1 MLSSFYNVRVW
12 KLCLILAVFFFTSS
26 FATSPTSAHSND
38 SGNGSGSNSTSTNS
52 TSSFSTVV
60 LFGPYSSLA
69 KKYLWQSLFEIW
81 DDTLTS
87 DLSTSQLQIVAASR
101 DSADSGMSKVSSLI
115 RSSVH
120 CGIAGPSSDRSHCVR
135 AKERFIANAVSYVS
149 IKDSEGFKELG
160 AALKRHEELRG
171 YLGRVF
177 YMAVA
182 SDLVPGIFKSLSL
195 SGGIDFGSASRSKSL
210 GIPYNRVVVEKPLGR
225 DPAGST
231 LISKALNEIFGVTE
245 TTAPEDSP
253 VMYIDHYLGKVG
265 VTITAGFR
273 QRLLALKDWAK
284 VATGKSVALGEA
296 VILED
301 EEVAGR
307 TVFFNDYG
315 AVRDVIQNH
324 LFQMIVASQLPSDTE
339 FNSTGRALTMKGFV
353 AADVT
358 LVDNETLV
366 DDLLPPPPPP
376 GMEPSSPLSKADK
389 AAIEKLR
396 IERFIDA
403 VPSMLLLQYEGYN
416 DHVLSDRNSSNWKF
430 NKELL
435 SICRPLIMKANAG
448 GKKATLPPAEC
459 NPVVTMPISPYEHFG
474 VDFRSVTGASMGL
487 TYGKKKDGTPL
498 QKGSTRFVVTAA
510 KAAGIRTAYVRHF
523 IAAQHSFCGPP
534 SITYH
539 IQGLIQLPAGVN
551 STNLPFE
558 LPHNLPCI
566 IMTGVCNTVF
576 DDPLEVLQPQSW
588 PFDWDVYRAPDHGLF
603 IAVPRLRPW
612 VSTVARHL
620 LVSDALGSTNAA
632 QSSAWL
638 AEELERETKAIDAI
652 NNPYVTRFV
661 APEHPEPIERSSVTQ
676 KKKRKDNSNK
686 KKASDSSSSLGDD
699 NNEATKEKGAALINS
714 LKHLA
719 DSPGGHSSSAA
730 YKGLISA
737 ALAGLTGR
745 FVSQEENDLMWSV
758 WGRTIEIADRA
769 GAASDA
775 VIKKKDVVPGSN
787 YLPPGHSLP
796 KIMSHTSGDRS
807 WFFSLPPHSV
817 DLIAADASG
826 TAPGAG
832 EDTTA
837 APTEVSVVRTNSGRI
852 SSTQFAS
859 DFISTMW
866 ALLTDRAYLHVVL
879 DAGDILIPFYE
890 RLVAIDGRTISPWQA
905 SFLWP
910 ARERDLTKD
919 GEKSTMGFLITHL
932 VKRTPLISRPGSIIG
947 PFNPNVT
954 HTNILAERVTFENAH
969 DIIVLA
975 FPLPPAAASQGEVFK
990 KLRKQVVDSA
1000 AGRPRNE
1007 ESDSFKALYGTAHPA
1022 TLGRSSDFYVS
1033 SGLGMKA
1040 ALEDIADAKSDED
1053 FIWPVNPKIDQD
1065 LMKHMPAGMPKEKA
1079 DPFSGMPAPPLYFN
1093 GTMDVRLSMRA
1104 LRSARACFVV
1114 VPRSSIYAY
1123 AVNEQSNEADITTE
1137 GESVLSEAVK
1147 TAWRFDD
1154 ESAPLPSLF
1163 LEDLGKLIGGRKNV
1177 RIYIADL

>member
-1 MLSSFYNVRVW
+1 
-12 KLCLILAVFFFTSS
+12 
-26 FATSPTSAHSND
+26 
-38 SGNGSGSNSTSTNS
+38 
-52 TSSFSTVV
+52 
-60 LFGPYSSLA
+60 
-69 KKYLWQSLFEIW
+69 
-81 DDTLTS
+81 
-87 DLSTSQLQIVAASR
+87 
-101 DSADSGMSKVSSLI
+101 MSKVSSLI
-115 RSSVH
+115 RSVVH
-120 CGIAGPSSDRSHCVR
+120 CGIAGPSDRSHCVR
-135 AKERFIANAVSYVS
+135 AKERFIASAVSYVS

-160 AALKRHEELRG
+160 AALKQHEGLPG

-182 SDLVPGIFKSLSL
+182 SDLVPGIFRSLSL

-245 TTAPEDSP
+245 NTLPEELP

-284 VATGKSVALGEA
+284 VATGKSVTLGEA

-301 EEVAGR
+301 EEVSGR

-324 LFQMIVASQLPSDTE
+324 LFQMVVASQLPSDTE

-366 DDLLPPPPPP
+366 EDLLPPPPPP
-376 GMEPSSPLSKADK
+376 GMEPPPPLSKADK
-389 AAIEKLR
+389 AALEKLR
-396 IERFIDA
+396 VERFIDA

-416 DHVLSDRNSSNWKF
+416 DHVLEDRNVSNWKF

-448 GKKATLPPAEC
+448 GKKAALPPTEC
-459 NPVVTMPISPYEHFG
+459 NPVVTMPVSPYEHFG
-474 VDFRSVTGASMGL
+474 VDFRSVTGASLGL

-498 QKGSTRFVVTAA
+498 QKGATRFVVTAS
-510 KAAGIRTAYVRHF
+510 KAAGVRTAYVRHF
-523 IAAQHSFCGPP
+523 ITAQHSFCGPP

-551 STNLPFE
+551 STNLPFQ

-566 IMTGVCNTVF
+566 ILTGVCNTVL

-603 IAVPRLRPW
+603 IAVPRLKPW
-612 VSTVARHL
+612 ISTVARHL
-620 LVSDALGSTNAA
+620 LISDALGSSNASL
-632 QSSAWL
+632 SSSWL
-638 AEELERETKAIDAI
+638 AEERERESKAAEVI
-652 NNPYVTRFV
+652 NNPYVTRFL
-661 APEHPEPIERSSVTQ
+661 APENPEPIERSSITQ
-676 KKKRKDNSNK
+676 KKKKKDGVNK
-686 KKASDSSSSLGDD
+686 KKTPDALD
-699 NNEATKEKGAALINS
+699 NESTEKGAALIGT

-745 FVSQEENDLMWSV
+745 FVSQEENDLMWTV
-758 WGRTIEIADRA
+758 WGRTIEITDRA

-775 VIKKKDVVPGSN
+775 VIKKKDLVPGSS
-787 YLPPGHSLP
+787 YLPPGHLLP
-796 KIMSHTSGDRS
+796 KIMTHTSGDRS
-807 WFFSLPPHSV
+807 WFFSLPPHSK
-817 DLIAADASG
+817 DLVSADTSG
-826 TAPGAG
+826 AAPGSG
-832 EDTTA
+832 EDTTS
-837 APTEVSVVRTNSGRI
+837 APTEVSVTRTNSARI

-879 DAGDILIPFYE
+879 DAGEALIPFYE
-890 RLVAIDGRTISPWQA
+890 RLVAVDGRTLSPWQ
-905 SFLWP
+905 STFLWP

-919 GEKSTMGFLITHL
+919 GEKSTIGFLVSHL

-975 FPLPPAAASQGEVFK
+975 FPLPPAASTQNEAFT
-990 KLRKQVVDSA
+990 KLRNAVTESA
-1000 AGRPRNE
+1000 AGRPRSA
-1007 ESDSFKALYGTAHPA
+1007 ESDAFNSLYGTTHPA
-1022 TLGRSSDFYVS
+1022 TLGRPSDFYVS

-1040 ALEDIADAKSDED
+1040 ALEDIAEAKSNED
-1053 FIWPVNPKIDQD
+1053 FIWPSNPKVDQD

-1093 GTMDVRLSMRA
+1093 GTIDVRLSMKA
-1104 LRSARACFVV
+1104 LRRARSCFVV

-1123 AVNEQSNEADITTE
+1123 AMHEQANEADLTAQGDGMI
-1137 GESVLSEAVK
+1137 SEAVRS
-1147 TAWRFDD
+1147 AWRFDD
-1154 ESAPLPSLF
+1154 DSLPLPNLF
-1163 LEDLGKLIGGRKNV
+1163 LEDLGKLVGGRRNV